1 MENPNVSQ
9 MLSGSLETLNA
20 TLRNSTDST
29 ERIPKWSRETE
40 RLVTIL
46 FHRIASLYRAKAG
59 DYQIDSREFKTWC
72 WKLNHLTPAQ
82 FAQGARIMERQ
93 EADARRT
100 GDDSWPPSYAGF
112 IGIATMQ
119 LKSRSTVEALPASIM
134 SRNEARE
141 KLAALRTML
150 GGPTGTIGE
159 MLDRRAVP
167 ASIPRETAEQELAP

>member
-1 MENPNVSQ
+1 MESRNVSQ
-9 MLSGSLETLNA
+9 MLSGSLETLND

-72 WKLNHLTPAQ
+72 WKLNHLTPDQ

-93 EADARRT
+93 ESDARRT

-119 LKSRSTVEALPASIM
+119 LKSRSTVEALPASIL
-134 SRNEARE
+134 SRDEARE
-141 KLAALRTML
+141 KFAALRAML
-150 GGPTGTIGE
+150 AS
-159 MLDRRAVP
+159 DA
-167 ASIPRETAEQELAP
+167 ASIPREAAMQEPEA